1 MNAKKIFFDTNTL
14 LYLLS
19 SDTKKA
25 DWVSKNLEQS
35 NVISVQVLNEFTS
48 AIIRKIKISNSE
60 LDEFLDLFTSTFN
73 VRSVDIDTFETGL
86 MVSRRYGYQHYD
98 SMIIAAALQAGC
110 EKLYSEDMQ
119 HRQVI
124 DKRLQIVNPFL

>member
-19 SDTKKA
+19 ADNKKA
-25 DWVSKNLEQS
+25 DWVSKNIQQS

-48 AIIRKIKISNSE
+48 ASLRKIRITNAE
-60 LDEFLDLFTSTFN
+60 LDEFIDLFSNTFSI
-73 VRSVDIDTFETGL
+73 RPLDMDTFEAGL
-86 MVSRRYGYQHYD
+86 SVSRRYGYQHYD

-110 EKLYSEDMQ
+110 ERLYSEDMQ
-119 HRQVI
+119 HRQIIEKKV
-124 DKRLQIVNPFL
+124 QILNPFV

>member
-19 SDTKKA
+19 SDDKKA
-25 DWVSKNLEQS
+25 DWVSKNLQQH
-35 NVISVQVLNEFTS
+35 NVISVQVLSEFTS
-48 AIIRKIKISNSE
+48 ASLRKIKISNTE
-60 LDEFLDLFTSTFN
+60 LDEFLDLFTSIFN
-73 VRSVDIDTFETGL
+73 VRSLDIDTFETGL

-110 EKLYSEDMQ
+110 ERLYSEDMQ

-124 DKRLQIVNPFL
+124 DKRLQIVNPFA

>member
-25 DWVSKNLEQS
+25 DWVSKNLQQS

-48 AIIRKIKISNSE
+48 ASIRKIKISDSE

-73 VRSVDIDTFETGL
+73 VRSLDIDTFETGL
-86 MVSRRYGYQHYD
+86 MVSRRYGYHHYD

-119 HRQVI
+119 HRQII

>member
-35 NVISVQVLNEFTS
+35 NVISVQVLDEFTS
-48 AIIRKIKISNSE
+48 ASIRKIKISNSE

-86 MVSRRYGYQHYD
+86 MISRRYGYQHYD

>member
-19 SDTKKA
+19 SDNKKA
-25 DWVSKNLEQS
+25 DWVSKNLQHH

-48 AIIRKIKISNSE
+48 ASLKKIKISNSE
-60 LDEFLDLFTSTFN
+60 LDEFLDLFISTFHI
-73 VRSVDIDTFETGL
+73 RTLDIDTFETGL

-98 SMIIAAALQAGC
+98 SMIIASALQAGC
-110 EKLYSEDMQ
+110 ERLYSEDMQ
-119 HRQVI
+119 HRQII
-124 DKRLQIVNPFL
+124 DKRLQIVNPFV

>member
-25 DWVSKNLEQS
+25 DWVSKNLQQS

-48 AIIRKIKISNSE
+48 ASIRKIKISNSE

-73 VRSVDIDTFETGL
+73 VRSLDIDTFETGL
-86 MVSRRYGYQHYD
+86 IVSRRYGYHHYD

-119 HRQVI
+119 HRQII
-124 DKRLQIVNPFL
+124 DKRLQIVNPWL

>member
-19 SDTKKA
+19 SDNKKA
-25 DWVSKNLEQS
+25 DWVSQNLQQH

-48 AIIRKIKISNSE
+48 ASLRKIKISNTE
-60 LDEFLDLFTSTFN
+60 LDEFLDLFTSTFQ
-73 VRSVDIDTFETGL
+73 VRSLDMDTFETGL

-110 EKLYSEDMQ
+110 ERLYSEDMQ

-124 DKRLQIVNPFL
+124 DKRLQIVNPFV

>member
-19 SDTKKA
+19 SDIKKA
-25 DWVSKNLEQS
+25 DWVSDNLQPS

-48 AIIRKIKISNSE
+48 ASIRKIKISNAE

-73 VRSVDIDTFETGL
+73 VRSLDVATFETGL

-119 HRQVI
+119 HRQMI

>member
-19 SDTKKA
+19 SDIKKA
-25 DWVSKNLEQS
+25 DWVSDNLQQS

-48 AIIRKIKISNSE
+48 ASIRKIKISNAE

-73 VRSVDIDTFETGL
+73 VRSLDVATFETGL

-119 HRQVI
+119 HRQMI

>member
-19 SDTKKA
+19 SDNKKA
-25 DWVSKNLEQS
+25 DWVSKNLQQH

-48 AIIRKIKISNSE
+48 ASLRKIKISNAE
-60 LDEFLDLFTSTFN
+60 LDEFLDLFTSTFH
-73 VRSVDIDTFETGL
+73 VRSLDIDTFETGL

-110 EKLYSEDMQ
+110 ERLYSEDMQ

-124 DKRLQIVNPFL
+124 DKRLQIVNPFA

>member
-19 SDTKKA
+19 SDNKKA
-25 DWVSKNLEQS
+25 DWVSNNLRHH

-48 AIIRKIKISNSE
+48 ASLRKIKISSSE
-60 LDEFLDLFTSTFN
+60 LDEFLDLFTSTFH
-73 VRSVDIDTFETGL
+73 VRSLDIDTFETGL

-110 EKLYSEDMQ
+110 ERLYSEDMQ
-119 HRQVI
+119 HRQII
-124 DKRLQIVNPFL
+124 DKRLQIVNPFA

>member
-25 DWVSKNLEQS
+25 DWVTKNLQQS
-35 NVISVQVLNEFTS
+35 NVISVQVLNKFTS
-48 AIIRKIKISNSE
+48 ASIRKIKISNSE

-73 VRSVDIDTFETGL
+73 VRSLDIATFETGL
-86 MVSRRYGYQHYD
+86 MVSRRYGYHHYD

>member
-25 DWVSKNLEQS
+25 DWVTKNLQQS

-48 AIIRKIKISNSE
+48 ASIRKIKISNSE

-73 VRSVDIDTFETGL
+73 VRSLDIDTFETGL
-86 MVSRRYGYQHYD
+86 MVSRRYGYHHYD

>member
-19 SDTKKA
+19 SDRKKA
-25 DWVSKNLEQS
+25 DWVSKNLQQS

-48 AIIRKIKISNSE
+48 ASIRKIKISNSE
-60 LDEFLDLFTSTFN
+60 LDEFLDLFTHMFN
-73 VRSVDIDTFETGL
+73 VRSLDIDTFETGL
-86 MVSRRYGYQHYD
+86 MVSRRYGYHHYD

-119 HRQVI
+119 HRQII

>member
-25 DWVSKNLEQS
+25 DWVTKNLQQS

-48 AIIRKIKISNSE
+48 ASIRKIKISNSV
-60 LDEFLDLFTSTFN
+60 LDEFLDLFTSKFN
-73 VRSVDIDTFETGL
+73 VRSLDIDTFETGL
-86 MVSRRYGYQHYD
+86 MVSRRYGYHHYD

>member
-25 DWVSKNLEQS
+25 DWVSKNLQQS

-48 AIIRKIKISNSE
+48 ASIRKIKISNSE

-73 VRSVDIDTFETGL
+73 IRSLDIDTFETGL
-86 MVSRRYGYQHYD
+86 NVSRRYGYHHYD

-119 HRQVI
+119 HRQII

>member
-19 SDTKKA
+19 SDNKKA
-25 DWVSKNLEQS
+25 DWVSQNLQQS
-35 NVISVQVLNEFTS
+35 NVISIQVLNEFTS
-48 AIIRKIKISNSE
+48 ASLRKIKISSEE
-60 LDEFLDLFTSTFN
+60 LDEFLDLFKSTFN
-73 VRSVDIDTFETGL
+73 VKALDTETFDTGL

-110 EKLYSEDMQ
+110 ERLYSEDMQ
-119 HRQVI
+119 HRQMI
-124 DKRLQIVNPFL
+124 DKRLQIVNPFI

>member
-19 SDTKKA
+19 ADTKKA
-25 DWVSKNLEQS
+25 DWVSKNIQQS

-48 AIIRKIKISNSE
+48 ASLRKIKITNTE
-60 LDEFLDLFTSTFN
+60 LDEFLDLFSSTFSI
-73 VRSVDIDTFETGL
+73 RPLDMDTFETGL
-86 MVSRRYGYQHYD
+86 SVSRQYGYQHYD

-110 EKLYSEDMQ
+110 ERLYSEDMR
-119 HRQVI
+119 HRQI
-124 DKRLQIVNPFL
+124 IAKKLQILNPFV